1 MKAEVLRKS
10 ILQMAIQGKLVPQNS
25 SDEPASVLLQKIRAE
40 KEKLMKEG
48 KIKRDK
54 TDSVIFKGE
63 DGKFY
68 EKIGKEVKDITEDV
82 DFELPQGWEL
92 IRLSNIA
99 ELGSGFTPK
108 LSELSNKGEVP
119 YFKVS
124 DMNTEGNEKYL
135 MTSNLYYVGDQGK
148 IWDSGTIVFPKNGG
162 AVFTNKKRI
171 LIKKSVVDLNTGTFK
186 PSNYIYFGYA
196 YLVFQ
201 SIDFRKHFK
210 GTALPTI
217 NSNFMNNLLFGLPPY
232 EEQKRIVEAIE
243 KFEPLLAEYDKL
255 EQQAEKLDGEIFDK
269 LKKSILQYAIQGK
282 LVPQDSSDEP
292 ASVLLSKIKAE
303 KEKLINEGKIKK
315 ENPLPPITDSE
326 KPFDIPDSW
335 QWVRL
340 GELAAYKKGPFGSSL
355 TKSMFVPK
363 SNESIKVYEQKNAI
377 YKNCMIG
384 NYYISNKK
392 FLSMK
397 SFEVFPGEII
407 VSCAGTIGETFVL
420 PKNAPKGIINQALM
434 KVKLYLQDIVD
445 FYLLYFDYVLKKEAT
460 NSSKGSAI
468 KNIPPFDVLK
478 KMILPLPPLNEQKR
492 IVARIEQLFAEI
504 DKIKAKTY

>member
-10 ILQMAIQGKLVPQNS
+10 ILQMAIQGKLVLQNS
-25 SDEPASVLLQKIRAE
+25 ADEPASVLLQKIRAE
-40 KEKLMKEG
+40 KEKLIKEG
-48 KIKRDK
+48 KIERDK

-68 EKIGKEVKDITEDV
+68 EKTGKEVKDITEDV

-135 MTSNLYYVGDQGK
+135 MTSNLYYVGGQGK

-186 PSNYIYFGYA
+186 PSNYIYLGYA

-243 KFEPLLAEYDKL
+243 KFEPLLSEYDKL

-303 KEKLINEGKIKK
+303 KEKLIKEGKIKK
-315 ENPLPPITDSE
+315 EKPLSPITDSE

-340 GELAAYKKGPFGSSL
+340 GEVSILNPKNNISDNMEVS
-355 TKSMFVPK
+355 FVPMCLVKDGYSNHHDFESKKWSDIKNGFTHFANGDIGVAKITPCFQNRK
-363 SNESIKVYEQKNAI
+363 SVIFKNLINGYGAGTTELSVVRTINNTI
-377 YKNCMIG
+377 YDL
-384 NYYISNKK
+384 
-392 FLSMK
+392 FLLMLFKSDYFIINGVK
-397 SFEVFPGEII
+397 SFTGT
-407 VSCAGTIGETFVL
+407 AGQQRIH
-420 PKNAPKGIINQALM
+420 K
-434 KVKLYLQDIVD
+434 
-445 FYLLYFDYVLKKEAT
+445 DY
-460 NSSKGSAI
+460 I
-468 KNIPPFDVLK
+468 KNFLV
-478 KMILPLPPLNEQKR
+478 PLPPLNEQKR

-504 DKIKAKTY
+504 DKMGINCKG

>member
-40 KEKLMKEG
+40 KEKLIKEG

-68 EKIGKEVKDITEDV
+68 EKTGKEVKDITEHLPFEIPNNWVWFRAVLLVNIISGVSYDKKDV
-82 DFELPQGWEL
+82 TNQGIRILRGGNINNQVVTTYDNDVFLPIEYHDDEKEVKKDD
-92 IRLSNIA
+92 IIIVAST
-99 ELGSGFTPK
+99 GSKSVIGKAGFVNQD
-108 LSELSNKGEVP
+108 L
-119 YFKVS
+119 
-124 DMNTEGNEKYL
+124 
-135 MTSNLYYVGDQGK
+135 
-148 IWDSGTIVFPKNGG
+148 SGTQIGAFLRIVRLNYRLIFPYIKIIFSSEYYREHIRELVQG
-162 AVFTNKKRI
+162 TNI
-171 LIKKSVVDLNTGTFK
+171 NNIKSD
-186 PSNYIYFGYA
+186 YI
-196 YLVFQ
+196 
-201 SIDFRKHFK
+201 
-210 GTALPTI
+210 
-217 NSNFMNNLLFGLPPY
+217 NNLLIPLPPL

-255 EQQAEKLDGEIFDK
+255 EQQAEKLDGQIFDK

-303 KEKLINEGKIKK
+303 KEKLIKEGKIKK
-315 ENPLPPITDSE
+315 EKLLPPITDSE

-340 GELAAYKKGPFGSSL
+340 GDYLDVRDG
-355 TKSMFVPK
+355 THDTPK
-363 SNESIKVYEQKNAI
+363 YTVEGFPLVTSKNLVNEKIDFNNVKYISKNDLDIINMRSNVDDGDILFA
-377 YKNCMIG
+377 MIG
-384 NYYISNKK
+384 S
-392 FLSMK
+392 
-397 SFEVFPGEII
+397 
-407 VSCAGTIGETFVL
+407 IGNPVRVI
-420 PKNAPKGIINQALM
+420 K
-434 KVKLYLQDIVD
+434 DRD
-445 FYLLYFDYVLKKEAT
+445 F
-460 NSSKGSAI
+460 AI
-468 KNIPPFDVLK
+468 KNMALFKPYANFINMDYILLFLIFAQEAMK
-478 KMILPLPPLNEQKR
+478 KQASGGVQVFVSLNYLRKFVLPLPPLNEQKR

>member
-10 ILQMAIQGKLVPQNS
+10 ILQMAIQGKLVLQNS
-25 SDEPASVLLQKIRAE
+25 ADEPASVLLQKIRAE
-40 KEKLMKEG
+40 KEKLIKEG
-48 KIKRDK
+48 KIERDK

-68 EKIGKEVKDITEDV
+68 EKTGKEVKDITEDV

-135 MTSNLYYVGDQGK
+135 MTSNLYYVGGQGK

-162 AVFTNKKRI
+162 AVFKNKKRI

-186 PSNYIYFGYA
+186 PSNYIYLGYA

-243 KFEPLLAEYDKL
+243 KFEPLLSEYDKL

-303 KEKLINEGKIKK
+303 KEKLIKEGKIKK
-315 ENPLPPITDSE
+315 EKPLSPITDSE

-340 GELAAYKKGPFGSSL
+340 GEVSILNPKNNISDNMEVS
-355 TKSMFVPK
+355 FVPMCLVKDGYSNHHDFESKKWSDIKNGFTHFANGDIGVAKITPCFQNRK
-363 SNESIKVYEQKNAI
+363 SVIFKNLINGYGAGTTELSVVRTINNTI
-377 YKNCMIG
+377 YDL
-384 NYYISNKK
+384 
-392 FLSMK
+392 FLLMPFKSDYFIINGVK
-397 SFEVFPGEII
+397 SFTGT
-407 VSCAGTIGETFVL
+407 AGQQRIH
-420 PKNAPKGIINQALM
+420 K
-434 KVKLYLQDIVD
+434 
-445 FYLLYFDYVLKKEAT
+445 DY
-460 NSSKGSAI
+460 I
-468 KNIPPFDVLK
+468 KNFLV
-478 KMILPLPPLNEQKR
+478 PLPPLNEQKR

-504 DKIKAKTY
+504 DKMGINCKG

>member
-135 MTSNLYYVGDQGK
+135 MTSNLYYVGGQGK

-340 GELAAYKKGPFGSSL
+340 GEVSILNPKNNISDNMEVS
-355 TKSMFVPK
+355 FVPMCLVK
-363 SNESIKVYEQKNAI
+363 DGYSNHHDFERKKWSDIKNGFTHFA
-377 YKNCMIG
+377 NGDIG
-384 NYYISNKK
+384 VAKITPCFQNKK
-392 FLSMK
+392 SVIFKDLVNGYGAGTTELSVVRTINNTIDASFFLTLFKSDYFIINGVK
-397 SFEVFPGEII
+397 SFTGT
-407 VSCAGTIGETFVL
+407 AGQQRIH
-420 PKNAPKGIINQALM
+420 K
-434 KVKLYLQDIVD
+434 
-445 FYLLYFDYVLKKEAT
+445 DY
-460 NSSKGSAI
+460 I
-468 KNIPPFDVLK
+468 KNFLA
-478 KMILPLPPLNEQKR
+478 PLPPLNEQKR
-492 IVARIEQLFAEI
+492 IVARIQELFSEI
-504 DKIKAKTY
+504 DKMMK